1 MVDQDNLRRFIF
13 EDIGIR
19 GELVRLDASWQAV
32 LERHAYPDTV
42 RELLGQALAAVVLLS
57 ATVKFEGALILQA
70 QGDGPLHTVVAQAT
84 HRRTLRGLA
93 RWHEDQPLAGNRLD
107 QLLGAGRLVLT
118 LQNDDAEPYQGIVGL
133 EGDNLAEAIEN
144 YFTRSEQLAT
154 RLWLAADGERAVG
167 LFLQELPT
175 FGDSQEDWQRVSLLA
190 GTVTER
196 ELLLLSG
203 EELLYRL
210 FSEEAVRLFE
220 PEPVSFRCTC
230 SRERVESV
238 LRSMGREELEEGL
251 QQQGEL
257 DVNCEFCNRRYRFDA
272 VDVQALL
279 ATGIPPAGPRSRH

>member
-1 MVDQDNLRRFIF
+1 
-13 EDIGIR
+13 
-19 GELVRLDASWQAV
+19 
-32 LERHAYPDTV
+32 
-42 RELLGQALAAVVLLS
+42 
-57 ATVKFEGALILQA
+57 
-70 QGDGPLHTVVAQAT
+70 
-84 HRRTLRGLA
+84 LRGLA

-133 EGDNLAEAIEN
+133 KGDNLAEAIEN
-144 YFTRSEQLAT
+144 YFNRSEQLAT

-167 LFLQELPT
+167 LFLQELPS
-175 FGDSQEDWQRVSLLA
+175 FGDSQEDWQRISLLA

-196 ELLLLSG
+196 ELLLLPG

-279 ATGIPPAGPRSRH
+279 AVGIPPAGPRTRH